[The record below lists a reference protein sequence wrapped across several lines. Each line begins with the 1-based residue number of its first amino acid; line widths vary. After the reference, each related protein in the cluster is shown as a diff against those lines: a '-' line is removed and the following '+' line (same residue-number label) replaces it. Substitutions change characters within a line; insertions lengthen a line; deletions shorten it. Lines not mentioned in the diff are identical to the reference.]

1 MRTCKL
7 TSTPVVVSS
16 GNSMP
21 PSDIAM
27 FGTSYSNFFW
37 IKGTQ
42 PAFLTGGVQDVGLP
56 NNSFPFTRLASVTL
70 ADQSATFVYHQMNG
84 TTFAE
89 EQWDASEN
97 AWTSSENFTVSDP

>member
-1 MRTCKL
+1 MRTRKL

-21 PSDIAM
+21 QSDIAI
-27 FGTSYSNFFW
+27 FGTYYTNAFW
-37 IKGTQ
+37 VNGTQ
-42 PAFLTGGVQDVGLP
+42 PEFLYRGVLDVDLP
-56 NNSFPFTRLASVTL
+56 NNSFPFARLASVTL

-89 EQWDASEN
+89 EQWDNSLQ
-97 AWTSSENFTVSDP
+97 AWLPSVYFSVSDS